1 MDEEGS
7 SAATVTKSWGFRRST
22 IARREFRQAVGSVDS
37 SPPVQRRRGR
47 PPRGRGRGGRGRLP
61 VLTPTGDRS
70 SIENEAGE
78 TVPCEECISEGV
90 PSDRAED
97 SDDLN
102 LQEIRKRAV
111 ARKMQELKHDG
122 DAAAK
127 GPEDLDVGLRLL
139 LESEDTLGGGEVC
152 SSTATG
158 PDGTSGAQDTT
169 AGGRAQ
175 EELQEFSENSEEDTE
190 RKNPDAVCCTC
201 QQGHSNRLM
210 ICCDSCRT
218 WRHVDCVGVAET
230 CAHLLQRN
238 GGYVCPS
245 CSNDQDAMRTNVPS
259 EKNEID
265 LTHMVEIKQP
275 VEDEMKEALPKCIG
289 PGCSN
294 DSLPESVYCGHQCIV
309 RHAAAAMKSLSEPKL
324 ETKPAAPLADLPLK
338 SEKRSFLA
346 KLFKVKISK
355 TPAQEEC
362 VSKQEKDEES
372 PCCATV
378 VEPVRSDT
386 PSTPAP
392 DYKHPVKEKV
402 EVECSTST
410 PQSKP
415 SDVTPDISSSE
426 KVPAAPLIK
435 KSTPGR
441 AKKTMP
447 GSPRLELLKGA
458 LGKSALSIP
467 KKPCES
473 KAPVESSKAAEV
485 VTCGPWEM
493 EPAAAPRASPLLM
506 RQNIRR
512 SLSTVLCRRF
522 SQTDDLKISESEI
535 EKMAVDMEKEMF
547 NVCYTTD
554 EDYNNKY
561 QYLVLTLK
569 DPQNKELCHQVLKGN
584 MPSAKLIQLSQQ
596 EESAA
601 DPLLQTS
608 MKKELC
614 LFSEDV
620 EEPATTLEK
629 VISLDLDTVNRD
641 IAAIK
646 HFVCPQEEKS
656 SLKLPQAKEIGAPDV
671 ISCMLKDTTG
681 EHKRHL
687 FDLNCRICTGQVS
700 TDDDPENKKPKIPMT
715 KDDTEEEKS
724 SGVVHVIDEALDSP
738 ALDSDIIES
747 PASPSGEDLN
757 SQTPSADFSPVLIPS
772 VPTVSIS
779 RRDPRTAQY
788 RQAPPSSAGPES
800 ASVPQQHP
808 HPVKNTPE
816 PLTETLPTRVSAP
829 LSAPMPKS
837 ILMKPSPASL
847 DTSYGST
854 TRLAECDKG
863 TKQFLS
869 QQNILWKGFLNM
881 PTVAKFVT
889 KGYLISGSP
898 DFLKEDLPDTIHIGG
913 RILPQTVWEYVDLI
927 KTSEAK
933 ELSLIRFHPSS
944 EEEEVAYVSL
954 FSYFNSRRRFGVV
967 SNICKHIKDLYLI
980 PLSKKQS
987 IPAVLLPIDGPGL
1000 EQNHPNLLMGLAV
1013 CQKPKR
1019 PEGLPQDVGEKTP
1032 RSLMCSDGKGTSSPI
1047 SLCDPGQ
1054 HSIKACDAGIFLN
1067 SNPAGSLP
1075 SVGLPD
1081 PSCSASSLWAPSSL
1095 PSVSNPSPSVHA
1107 GPSKDSTNNTPLQ
1120 TILNTLFGQKKQPS
1134 DVTECKISTLT
1145 DSVQICQQTCKDDD
1159 ALILGDDRP
1168 YDPEEYDPACSNG
1181 AMGSF
1186 SPADV
1191 LEPKGPSVVADD
1203 DDDRPYDPEE
1213 EYSTAGNGVTVRN
1226 NTQKASEA
1234 KHTEESS
1241 IVSSDIAY
1249 DPEDETMF
1257 EEMQNYL
1264 TSNAIPHKSTLC
1276 ENNMSHYKENT
1287 SVTTFTEQQKIL
1299 EELNRQIEEQK
1310 RQLEEQTETLRL
1322 QKEAIGVSMAHFS
1335 VSKALMSPT
1344 RFDGDE
1350 EESIENIPYCP
1361 IIHQSRDPRMCRKT
1375 SQDMPVDDA
1384 ECEAIDTE
1392 SAEKLLNTEEAP
1404 NVVLNKSFTTKKEKL
1419 VSDKAKPKEGSP
1431 DTKSA
1436 QQKSTKCSQSEYTHK
1451 NQGSRRSTLSTYR
1464 SSRRRSWHEHRSYHQ
1479 DGASSRASRTV
1490 RSSKD
1495 DSDKHHRSRH
1505 SAGHLSSTR
1514 YCDKKGVTTSRK
1526 RHYRHHRDSSSPPRY
1541 RRRSHYSPVSHSSR
1555 RDKSSQDD
1563 SDQSH
1568 KTDLSEQ
1575 NIKSSQHESGQVAD
1589 SGSIQSA
1596 YTSGQSVKV
1605 EEEAANCKDKCL
1617 AEVQKGG
1624 PPNTKHEADQNQ
1636 GLQTFQN
1643 PGEGCSQPLL
1653 NKSYEN
1659 KHTHSVLSE
1668 MKRENLPPNQ
1678 TDSALLPTPCLA
1690 HGATDLPLDRDSPA
1704 LQPSGIQ
1711 TIAFHHDTNPPHN
1724 QTDTFSEP
1732 VQIDQK
1738 RNMPS
1743 MQRTNYSRHET
1754 DKLHSG
1760 DYPQRS
1766 FHSQYRNV
1774 SQTDTDQFLSRELPQ
1789 NKRGKFML
1797 DADNNNPPYTSH
1809 KQEEFSTASF
1819 VHQKHPNHRP
1829 RRFPRKATDPVHQSQ
1844 QPRPDQLHECDFE
1857 EPETTGLCHK
1867 KYTSYKQGQNF
1878 HEDESVQF
1886 QQRESLFGPPPVH
1899 KGNFR
1904 TPNPR
1909 EHFHP
1914 STFDKWKPLRERP
1927 SLMKRRSPEFANPP
1941 RDGNSGSSTNFGPRE
1956 QSSGFVRYEGPTKDL
1971 QPSGPFAE
1979 EMFESPGPAGPIG
1992 SKDPSPRHCSFRRGR
2007 GRHRGSRQ
2015 VMHDRTHLMNST
2027 KLMNIPNVEGPSE
2040 RQVDARDP
2048 RTTPNSKSHMSHL
2061 ANPSGYA
2068 QDICEP
2074 QTPVCHQTFA
2084 EDEEDLIRTG
2094 FSRQAPTHSQSPA
2107 HGAMHGRFEG
2117 QQYTE
2122 IEGQPRGLQKF
2133 RGRRRGI
2140 MGPFYARGHK
2150 NNAQVRGPSFD
2161 SPQQFLGQREPSLGL
2176 HRRRRPSP
2184 QDCDSFDDHTE
2195 THSSDFPDP
2204 STTTPPHFPKPQHKH
2219 LGRPPANL
2227 ESRLRQTNIR
2237 PLRLSGPLLPTPPG
2251 GPIRR
2256 NLSRGRGQNTQ
2267 NECHRDYLT

>member
-1 MDEEGS
+1 M
-7 SAATVTKSWGFRRST
+7 
-22 IARREFRQAVGSVDS
+22 QAVGSVDS

-47 PPRGRGRGGRGRLP
+47 PPRGRGRGRGGRGRLP
-61 VLTPTGDRS
+61 ALTPAADRS
-70 SIENEAGE
+70 SSENEAGE
-78 TVPCEECISEGV
+78 TVPCEEFISEGV

-111 ARKMQELKHDG
+111 ARKIQELKHEG
-122 DAAAK
+122 DAAAQ
-127 GPEDLDVGLRLL
+127 GPADLDAGLGLL
-139 LESEDTLGGGEVC
+139 LQSEDPSGGGEVC
-152 SSTATG
+152 SSTA
-158 PDGTSGAQDTT
+158 TSGAQDTT
-169 AGGRAQ
+169 AGGRAL
-175 EELQEFSENSEEDTE
+175 EELQELSENSEEDTE
-190 RKNPDAVCCTC
+190 RNNPHAVCGTC
-201 QQGHSNRLM
+201 QQGHSNRSM

-218 WRHVDCVGVAET
+218 WRHVDCAGVAET

-245 CSNDQDAMRTNVPS
+245 CSNDQDAMRTNGLS
-259 EKNEID
+259 QKSEID
-265 LTHMVEIKQP
+265 STHMVEVTQP

-309 RHAAAAMKSLSEPKL
+309 RHAAVAMKSLSEPKL
-324 ETKPAAPLADLPLK
+324 ETKPAAPPADLPLK

-346 KLFKVKISK
+346 KLFKVKMSK

-362 VSKQEKDEES
+362 VSKQEKDEEC
-372 PCCATV
+372 PCSAAA
-378 VEPVRSDT
+378 VEPVGS
-386 PSTPAP
+386 SPAP
-392 DYKHPVKEKV
+392 DHKPTVTEKV
-402 EVECSTST
+402 EVECSSST
-410 PQSKP
+410 PQINP
-415 SDVTPDISSSE
+415 SDVTPDVSSSE
-426 KVPAAPLIK
+426 KVPAAPLMK

-458 LGKSALSIP
+458 LGRSALSIP

-485 VTCGPWEM
+485 VTCGPWEL

-569 DPQNKELCHQVLKGN
+569 DPQNKELCHQVLKGH

-601 DPLLQTS
+601 DPLLQTPV
-608 MKKELC
+608 KEELG
-614 LFSEDV
+614 LLSEDV
-620 EEPATTLEK
+620 EEPATTPEK
-629 VISLDLDTVNRD
+629 VMSPSTST
-641 IAAIK
+641 
-646 HFVCPQEEKS
+646 PSEEKW
-656 SLKLPQAKEIGAPDV
+656 SLKLPQAKEICSGAPDV

-700 TDDDPENKKPKIPMT
+700 TDDDPESKKPKMPMV
-715 KDDTEEEKS
+715 KEETEEEKS
-724 SGVVHVIDEALDSP
+724 SGVVRVMDE

-747 PASPSGEDLN
+747 PASPSGEDLH

-788 RQAPPSSAGPES
+788 RQAAPPSEVPEP
-800 ASVPQQHP
+800 ASVPQQP
-808 HPVKNTPE
+808 PVKNTPE

-847 DTSYGST
+847 DTAYGST

-1019 PEGLPQDVGEKTP
+1019 PEAVPQDVGEKTP

-1054 HSIKACDAGIFLN
+1054 HSIKACDAGILLS

-1075 SVGLPD
+1075 D
-1081 PSCSASSLWAPSSL
+1081 PSCPAGSLWAPSV
-1095 PSVSNPSPSVHA
+1095 PNPSPSVHA

-1134 DVTECKISTLT
+1134 DVTECKISSLT
-1145 DSVQICQQTCKDDD
+1145 DSVSVEQTCKDDD

-1168 YDPEEYDPACSNG
+1168 YDPEEYDPACSNE

-1186 SPADV
+1186 SPAEV
-1191 LEPKGPSVVADD
+1191 SEPKGPSAVTDD

-1213 EYSTAGNGVTVRN
+1213 EYSAAGSGVTVRN

-1257 EEMQNYL
+1257 EEMQSYL
-1264 TSNAIPHKSTLC
+1264 TSNAIPHKSTVC

-1375 SQDMPVDDA
+1375 SQDMPADDA
-1384 ECEAIDTE
+1384 ECEAIDKE
-1392 SAEKLLNTEEAP
+1392 SVEKILNTDE
-1404 NVVLNKSFTTKKEKL
+1404 VVLNKSFTTKKEKL
-1419 VSDKAKPKEGSP
+1419 VTDKGKPKEGSP

-1436 QQKSTKCSQSEYTHK
+1436 QQKSTKCSQSEYAHK

-1464 SSRRRSWHEHRSYHQ
+1464 SSRRRSWQEHRSYHQ
-1479 DGASSRASRTV
+1479 DRASSRASRTV

-1514 YCDKKGVTTSRK
+1514 HSDKKGVTTSRK
-1526 RHYRHHRDSSSPPRY
+1526 RHYHHHRDSSSPPRY

-1563 SDQSH
+1563 SDQSR

-1575 NIKSSQHESGQVAD
+1575 NIKSAQHESGQVPD
-1589 SGSIQSA
+1589 SSIQSTI
-1596 YTSGQSVKV
+1596 TSGQSARV
-1605 EEEAANCKDKCL
+1605 EGEAANCKDRCL
-1617 AEVQKGG
+1617 AEVQKGA
-1624 PPNTKHEADQNQ
+1624 PPNTKHEADQKQ
-1636 GLQTFQN
+1636 GLKTFQN

-1659 KHTHSVLSE
+1659 KQTHSVLSE

-1711 TIAFHHDTNPPHN
+1711 TIVFHHDTNPTHN

-1743 MQRTNYSRHET
+1743 MQRPNYSRNET

-1774 SQTDTDQFLSRELPQ
+1774 SQTDTDQFSSRELPQ

-1797 DADNNNPPYTSH
+1797 DADNNNPPHTSH

-1819 VHQKHPNHRP
+1819 VHQNPPNHRP
-1829 RRFPRKATDPVHQSQ
+1829 RRFPRKAADQVHQSQ
-1844 QPRPDQLHECDFE
+1844 PPRPDQLHECDFE

-1886 QQRESLFGPPPVH
+1886 QQRESLLGPPPVH

-1904 TPNPR
+1904 PPNPR

-1914 STFDKWKPLRERP
+1914 STFDKWKPSRGRP
-1927 SLMKRRSPEFANPP
+1927 SLMKRRSPEFAHPP
-1941 RDGNSGSSTNFGPRE
+1941 RDGNSGSSTNFGPRG
-1956 QSSGFVRYEGPTKDL
+1956 QSSGFGRYEGPTKDL

-1992 SKDPSPRHCSFRRGR
+1992 SKDPSPRPCSFRRGR

-2015 VMHDRTHLMNST
+2015 VMHDRTHLMNSA
-2027 KLMNIPNVEGPSE
+2027 KLMNIPNAEGPSE

-2048 RTTPNSKSHMSHL
+2048 RTTPTSKPQMPHL

-2074 QTPVCHQTFA
+2074 QTPDCPQTFA
-2084 EDEEDLIRTG
+2084 EDAEDPIHTG
-2094 FSRQAPTHSQSPA
+2094 FSRPAPTHSQGPA

-2140 MGPFYARGHK
+2140 VGPFYARGHR
-2150 NNAQVRGPSFD
+2150 NNAQVRGPNFD

-2184 QDCDSFDDHTE
+2184 QNCDRFDDHTE

-2204 STTTPPHFPKPQHKH
+2204 STTTPPHFTKPQHKH